1 MASVD
6 GSVLVFTG
14 VTAAKNSHTHTY
26 DKTTGITFTLGTP
39 PSLGNAV
46 VKYLHHTHTPSSSAG
61 TASVGISGGSIAVT
75 TKYLEH
81 KHTPCAVTSKYMK
94 ITTAAASK
102 SAVTINGGSCSGTL
116 RYMKDE
122 TAAADTKSV
131 SLTGGSIDV
140 VTKYLHHTHTAAA
153 LGSPTTKPV
162 APHPHTHSYGSSS
175 ALTTS
180 VNSGSAV
187 KVVTSVGQPA

>member
-1 MASVD
+1 M
-6 GSVLVFTG
+6 LV
-14 VTAAKNSHTHTY
+14 VTAVSAGTSNHTHTY
-26 DKTTGITFTLGTP
+26 DKTSGITFTLGDA

-61 TASVGISGGSIAVT
+61 TASEGISGGSVAVT

-81 KHTPCAVTSKYMK
+81 THVPCTVTSKYMK

-102 SAVTINGGSCSGTL
+102 SAVTINGGSCTPTTK
-116 RYMKDE
+116 YMKDE
-122 TAAADTKSV
+122 TAAASTASV

-140 VTKYLHHTHTAAA
+140 VTKYLHHTHTGAA
-153 LGSPTTKPV
+153 LGSPSTKSV
-162 APHPHTHSYGSSS
+162 APHTHTHSYGSST

-180 VNSGSAV
+180 ANSGSAV
-187 KVVTSVGQPA
+187 KAVTSVGQTA